1 MICALNHSHMHTTII
16 SPYPKQAGMLAQ
28 TFKRQ
33 NIECI
38 TVSPEHLF
46 GDWFPYTDSV
56 IFYHP
61 LTHETWERLINFLRN
76 LNRDIPI
83 ILIGDL
89 HRYIFK
95 VEPFREFSHRII
107 YIENDIKLEEIPS
120 IIKECSRA
128 RRQEIGNR
136 YFQMGSLILD
146 KRNRAIIIDSV
157 FRLLTKKEYFL
168 LELLMLNAGEVTS
181 RDTIIDY
188 VWTRRNFISQNTI
201 EVYISRLRK
210 KIDSESKKSL
220 ISTVPCLG
228 YQLDKM

>member
-1 MICALNHSHMHTTII
+1 MHTTII
-16 SPYPKQAGMLAQ
+16 SPYQKQSGMLAQ

-38 TVSPEHLF
+38 VVNPESLY
-46 GDWFPYTDSV
+46 GDWFPYTDAI

-61 LTHETWERLINFLRN
+61 LTQDTWRNLLNFLKN
-76 LNRDIPI
+76 INRHIPI
-83 ILIGDL
+83 ILIGEL
-89 HRYIFK
+89 HKYIFRLEK
-95 VEPFREFSHRII
+95 FREFSHRII
-107 YIENDIKLEEIPS
+107 TIEESIKLEDIPS
-120 IIKECSRA
+120 IIKECFNRN
-128 RRQEIGNR
+128 QTQQMNR
-136 YFQMGSLILD
+136 YLQIGSLILD
-146 KRNRAIIIDSV
+146 RRNRSIINGSIQ
-157 FRLLTKKEYFL
+157 RLLTRKEYYL
-168 LELLMLNAGEVTS
+168 LELLMLNVGEVTT
-181 RDTIIDY
+181 RDAIIDY

>member
-1 MICALNHSHMHTTII
+1 MHTTII
-16 SPYPKQAGMLAQ
+16 SPYPKQSGMLAQ

-38 TVSPEHLF
+38 SISPEHLF

-61 LTHETWERLINFLRN
+61 LTHETWEKLINFLRN

-83 ILIGDL
+83 ILIGEL
-89 HRYIFK
+89 HKYIFRI
-95 VEPFREFSHRII
+95 EPFREFSHRVIT
-107 YIENDIKLEEIPS
+107 IEDQVKLEEIPS
-120 IIKECSRA
+120 IIKECCST
-128 RRQEIGNR
+128 RRIQNVNR

-146 KRNRAIIIDSV
+146 KKSRAIILGSEYK
-157 FRLLTKKEYFL
+157 FLTRKEYYL
-168 LELLMLNAGEVTS
+168 MELLMLNAGEVTT
-181 RDTIIDY
+181 RDAIIDY

>member
-1 MICALNHSHMHTTII
+1 MHTTII
-16 SPYPKQAGMLAQ
+16 SPYPKQSGMLAQ

-38 TVSPEHLF
+38 VLSPENLL

-61 LTHETWERLINFLRN
+61 MTMEMWNKLLNFLRN
-76 LNRDIPI
+76 LNREIPI
-83 ILIGDL
+83 ILIGDI
-89 HRYIFK
+89 HKYIFRT
-95 VEPFREFSHRII
+95 ERFREFSSRII
-107 YIENDIKLEEIPS
+107 TIEDTIKLEEIPS
-120 IIKECSRA
+120 IIKECCSSTHI
-128 RRQEIGNR
+128 QQNNR
-136 YFQMGSLILD
+136 YFQIGHLILD
-146 KRNRAIIIDSV
+146 KRNRAIIQAGIY
-157 FRLLTKKEYFL
+157 RLLTKKEFFL
-168 LELLMLNAGEVTS
+168 LELLMINAGEVTS

-210 KIDSESKKSL
+210 KIDFESKKSL

>member
-1 MICALNHSHMHTTII
+1 MHTTII

-56 IFYHP
+56 VFYHP
-61 LTHETWERLINFLRN
+61 LTQETWERLINFLRN

-83 ILIGDL
+83 ILIGIL
-89 HRYIFK
+89 HRYIFRID
-95 VEPFREFSHRII
+95 PFREFSHRII
-107 YIENDIKLEEIPS
+107 YIEDGIKLEEIPS
-120 IIKECSRA
+120 IIKDCSRTLHS
-128 RRQEIGNR
+128 EVSNR

-146 KRNRAIIIDSV
+146 KKKRAIIIDSNCN
-157 FRLLTKKEYFL
+157 FLTRKEYFL

-201 EVYISRLRK
+201 EVYICRLRK